1 MIKDDID
8 RAMVEPG
15 TVKGFGINR
24 LGVDVAGGGRN
35 FSTMVNRSTNVA
47 KLSYKAN
54 ESDTM
59 RLAEQVIANKERNNI
74 DNIDIGIDKVGIG
87 RGAHDI
93 LRRLTPGLIGINAGE
108 KPLTSVD
115 QEVYFNLRAQMYWKL
130 RE

>member
-8 RAMVEPG
+8 RAMVDTG

-59 RLAEQVIANKERNNI
+59 RLAEQVIANKDRNNI